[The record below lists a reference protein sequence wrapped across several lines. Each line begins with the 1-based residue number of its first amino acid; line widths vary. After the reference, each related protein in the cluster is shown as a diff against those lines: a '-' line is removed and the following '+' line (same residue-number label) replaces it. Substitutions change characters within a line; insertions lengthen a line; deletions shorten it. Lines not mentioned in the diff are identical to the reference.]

1 MTIKC
6 IAFDLDNTLWAVNPV
21 IAKAEQ
27 GFYKWLALYHPKITQ
42 KYTGEALIQHRMD
55 YMQTR
60 PELHH
65 NLTDLRKKWMRVLAD
80 EVGYDHSYVE
90 SGFDIFWSARNEVT
104 FYEGVLDMLENL
116 SKKYSLGVITNGNA
130 DVNKI
135 GIGHFFDFSLSSERA
150 GVSKPHEDIFHQAM
164 EMSEYELHET
174 VYVGDDP
181 VRDVLGAQ
189 QVGMKAIWY
198 NPTLEPWPGGQ
209 TPAAVFQ
216 HYDQLEDK
224 IVNL

>member
-21 IAKAEQ
+21 IARAEQ
-27 GFYKWLALYHPKITQ
+27 GFYEWLKSYYPNVTE
-42 KYTGEALIQHRMD
+42 KYNSEELVKHRME
-55 YMQTR
+55 YMQTK
-60 PELHH
+60 PECHH
-65 NLTDLRKKWMRVLAD
+65 NLTDLRKNWMKSLAD

-90 SGFDIFWSARNEVT
+90 PGFDVFWSARNEVT
-104 FYEGVLDMLENL
+104 FYKGALEMLERL
-116 SKKYSLGVITNGNA
+116 SKNYSLGVITNGNA

-135 GIGHFFDFSLSSERA
+135 GVGHLFDFSLSSEKA
-150 GVSKPHEDIFHQAM
+150 GVSKPHKDIFHQAI
-164 EMSEYELHET
+164 EMSKHDLHQT

-181 VRDVLGAQ
+181 KRDIIGAQ

-198 NPTLEPWPGGQ
+198 NPTLMPWPGGQ

-216 HYDQLEDK
+216 HHHQLEDK